1 MPANSTKWQ
10 GGTRQSGHP
19 KRACIGCRRWQGRA
33 LRGTSCPQ
41 ILGAVSQAEARTEVR
56 RVMWAM
62 TKTHRIVI
70 FPKIS
75 VIV

>member
-41 ILGAVSQAEARTEVR
+41 ILGAVSQAEAWTEVR